1 MAEKRWFTDVL
12 LQWLFQ
18 LASDPRV
25 WGICTF
31 VTSCRNCRQTDEV
44 WGSFHP
50 PSRELKEE
58 HLRKVKSCGTFRYN
72 QAVVFSF
79 SIKAWLIFISVSSEV
94 VETRVIK
101 PNTSIHDVKAK
112 KLMGYYYIMEEPS
125 PPCPHPRLPPVLQFT
140 GYPLH
145 VFIWGKGIDLHRFP
159 IVYLPTILHNYKCI
173 ISLRMENFYHIHT
186 LQFYTHATQFQ
197 KQRQLIRLS
206 HQELTILF
214 LNNGQFQEISIPNHG
229 RFPSFNPPLPW
240 EIPKCITPHALRIP

>member
-1 MAEKRWFTDVL
+1 MAEKRGFTDVL

-25 WGICTF
+25 WGICAL

-44 WGSFHP
+44 RGLFHP

-101 PNTSIHDVKAK
+101 PNSIHDVKAK

-125 PPCPHPRLPPVLQFT
+125 PPPPPPPT
-140 GYPLH
+140 PS
-145 VFIWGKGIDLHRFP
+145 RFA
-159 IVYLPTILHNYKCI
+159 VY
-173 ISLRMENFYHIHT
+173 
-186 LQFYTHATQFQ
+186 
-197 KQRQLIRLS
+197 RLS
-206 HQELTILF
+206 PPCFYLSEGDRFTQ
-214 LNNGQFQEISIPNHG
+214 ISHCIPTNH
-229 RFPSFNPPLPW
+229 L
-240 EIPKCITPHALRIP
+240 A